1 MTCWPR
7 APCRLSICSL
17 YSLSGLLSFSL
28 SSFPALVLKDLFCSL
43 HAQTVAQ
50 FRITCTELWSPIKE
64 GLWIGV
70 DLQMLLHPAVMVN
83 EPHESQELL
92 CFNPWRLYYESMM
105 IWYIGLLWHPHWY
118 FIWFLIFAQQERS
131 KCSDLSCP
139 HYISPIKQLDT
150 VIFLPHFP
158 FEVTA
163 LPHYYT
169 LVDGRLTWIWVF
181 VSLGLNWP
189 PNLLLS
195 IICILCLL
203 SSPLCSVFIIDSEA
217 SNIWSGQIWLLGTL
231 AFIADHSIFKC
242 GLTPFRWSL
251 LNILT
256 VCCTSLSLVVHCLP
270 KTEQPVIDYATMT
283 WARDT
288 FHPSET
294 SPTHPGTLLCW
305 GSWCITLYSWLLSH
319 LKYVIGLYFMTPC
332 LCSNVSDRTIVI
344 SWNHASER
352 HHLSAI
358 L

>member
-169 LVDGRLTWIWVF
+169 LGNRENCLLMVG
-181 VSLGLNWP
+181 WP
-189 PNLLLS
+189 EFEFLSPWGWTGHQTYYYLLS
-195 IICILCLL
+195 VYCAFYRHLFVQC
-203 SSPLCSVFIIDSEA
+203 SS
-217 SNIWSGQIWLLGTL
+217 
-231 AFIADHSIFKC
+231 
-242 GLTPFRWSL
+242 
-251 LNILT
+251 
-256 VCCTSLSLVVHCLP
+256 
-270 KTEQPVIDYATMT
+270 
-283 WARDT
+283 
-288 FHPSET
+288 
-294 SPTHPGTLLCW
+294 
-305 GSWCITLYSWLLSH
+305 
-319 LKYVIGLYFMTPC
+319 
-332 LCSNVSDRTIVI
+332 
-344 SWNHASER
+344 
-352 HHLSAI
+352 
-358 L
+358 